1 MLGLS
6 LHHWQA
12 AEELQST
19 AGPSRSTQ
27 LVEESHRHFEIEQ
40 TEHSSNLEPSAS
52 ERVDTN
58 IKKFSLMRLQFNSA
72 TARCHAGRGRT
83 SIAACQVEESHRHFE
98 IEHNAPPSDPQAKEC
113 LKS

>member
-40 TEHSSNLEPSAS
+40 TEHSSNLEPLAS

-58 IKKFSLMRLQFNSA
+58 IKKFSLMRLQLFTA
-72 TARCHAGRGRT
+72 TATPMGRT
-83 SIAACQVEESHRHFE
+83 KKDSIAACQVEESHRHFE